1 MLMNDEQKA
10 SRLISGFL
18 ICVIG
23 LMCQR
28 PNGQRIEK

>member
-1 MLMNDEQKA
+1 MLMNDDQKA

-23 LMCQR
+23 LMLLLHWSI
-28 PNGQRIEK
+28 P